1 MQIRFPF
8 HLKPWHRSKLRS
20 TKKDPMKKKKGLL
33 LFNNFGN
40 GSGIALFHV
49 TQNPFGFFQPILTKL
64 ETKKMTNSFLSG
76 SRDFKCKNK
85 N

>member
-1 MQIRFPF
+1 
-8 HLKPWHRSKLRS
+8 
-20 TKKDPMKKKKGLL
+20 MKKKKGLL

-85 N
+85 NVYKFFKRKSKIELIDHQNFFIYK